1 MNKNLKITC
10 PKCKA
15 TFDAGDAFNEHFE
28 NVQIESEKKIKEAKK
43 QAEKD
48 AENKFKL
55 QIEKQQDEI
64 EKVKKAESKKATE
77 EADRKIKNYI
87 EQLEKDKLKVQKE
100 AEVQA
105 KIKAEKD
112 KEIFIKSFKEEEQK
126 RIEKQIRDDLEQK
139 SKKEDLNKDK
149 LIKEL
154 KEKNEKIQ
162 KEREIDNERNKRQ
175 IEELASLNTK
185 TKSEIKGEVQEELI
199 QDYLIRKFPEDTIQE
214 VKKGAKGPDC
224 IFTINYKGKK
234 DIGKIYIESKDT
246 KTWNEEWVTKLFNDM
261 QTQGAD
267 NGIIVSTC
275 LPKDFDE
282 SSGFVN
288 RQANTITIIKMD
300 YTSIHL
306 TVSFI
311 KSLLIY
317 KQRNAS
323 STNLPEEV
331 MKVWENVKSPNF
343 QMPVRSIVNQIEN
356 FKKIFNKDVKDFNNS
371 LANKERTLKQL
382 ENDLIRMIS
391 SFTKSAG
398 EIFPQD
404 LLSYKEDNL
413 LEESSSPKIVNKK
426 KEVMLKSDLSED
438 FLNVI
443 KINIHKEWSLS
454 IKTLAALRDLDIIH
468 VGDLISYDKKDLLK
482 ARNFGNKS
490 LEELINYLDLYDL
503 NFGTNIQDWNLIR
516 SSLDENNE

>member
-1 MNKNLKITC
+1 
-10 PKCKA
+10 
-15 TFDAGDAFNEHFE
+15 
-28 NVQIESEKKIKEAKK
+28 
-43 QAEKD
+43 
-48 AENKFKL
+48 
-55 QIEKQQDEI
+55 
-64 EKVKKAESKKATE
+64 
-77 EADRKIKNYI
+77 
-87 EQLEKDKLKVQKE
+87 
-100 AEVQA
+100 
-105 KIKAEKD
+105 
-112 KEIFIKSFKEEEQK
+112 
-126 RIEKQIRDDLEQK
+126 
-139 SKKEDLNKDK
+139 
-149 LIKEL
+149 L

-162 KEREIDNERNKRQ
+162 KEREIDNDRNKRQ

-199 QDYLIRKFPEDTIQE
+199 QDYLIRKFPEDSIQE

-246 KTWNEEWVTKLFNDM
+246 KSWNEEWVTKLFNDM

-306 TVSFI
+306 TVNFI

-317 KQRNAS
+317 KQRNAA

-331 MKVWENVKSPNF
+331 IKVWENVKSPNF

-391 SFTKSAG
+391 SFTKSVG

-426 KEVMLKSDLSED
+426 KEVMFKSDLPED

-454 IKTLAALRDLDIIH
+454 IKTFAALRDLDIIH

-503 NFGTNIQDWNLIR
+503 NFGTYIKDWNLIR
-516 SSLDENNE
+516 SSLDETNE

>member
-1 MNKNLKITC
+1 MALNDNLKITC

-15 TFDAGDAFNEHFE
+15 TFDAGDAFNAHL
-28 NVQIESEKKIKEAKK
+28 VSAQQDAKK
-43 QAEKD
+43 QAEQD
-48 AENKFKL
+48 AENKFRL
-55 QIEKQQDEI
+55 QIEKQKQEI
-64 EKVKKAESKKATE
+64 QEIKKAESKKAAE
-77 EADRKIKNYI
+77 EADKKIKMYI
-87 EQLEKDKLKVQKE
+87 EQVEKDKVKTQKE
-100 AEVQA
+100 AEAQA

-112 KEIFIKSFKEEEQK
+112 KELFIKSFKEQEQK
-126 RIEKQIRDDLEQK
+126 RIEKQVKDDLEQR
-139 SKKEDLNKDK
+139 SKKEDLIKDK

-162 KEREIDNERNKRQ
+162 KEREIENERNKKQ
-175 IEELASLNTK
+175 IQELASLNSK

-199 QDYLIRKFPEDTIQE
+199 QDYLIRKFPEDIIQE
-214 VKKGAKGPDC
+214 VKKGARGPDC

-246 KTWNEEWVTKLFNDM
+246 KAWNEEWVTKLFNDM
-261 QTQGAD
+261 QTKGVD

-311 KSLLIY
+311 KSLLIF
-317 KQRNAS
+317 KKRNS
-323 STNLPEEV
+323 DLTNLPEQV
-331 MKVWENVKSPNF
+331 IKVWENVRSPNF
-343 QMPVRSIVNQIEN
+343 QMSVKSMVNQIEN
-356 FKKIFNKDVKDFNNS
+356 FSKIFKKDQKDFNNS

-404 LLSYKEDNL
+404 LLSYKDENL
-413 LEESSSPKIVNKK
+413 LE
-426 KEVMLKSDLSED
+426 
-438 FLNVI
+438 
-443 KINIHKEWSLS
+443 
-454 IKTLAALRDLDIIH
+454 
-468 VGDLISYDKKDLLK
+468 
-482 ARNFGNKS
+482 
-490 LEELINYLDLYDL
+490 
-503 NFGTNIQDWNLIR
+503 
-516 SSLDENNE
+516 